1 MTYKTSTKFFLLLS
15 SINYG
20 KALFPY
26 LENAYCLR
34 DSSLNGIGGKIN
46 PRKKRLK
53 LIALLGKK
61 NEGLKEA
68 EKGNEGKIFPFGLLL
83 SFFC

>member
-1 MTYKTSTKFFLLLS
+1 MEL
-15 SINYG
+15 
-20 KALFPY
+20 
-26 LENAYCLR
+26 
-34 DSSLNGIGGKIN
+34 GGKSILG
-46 PRKKRLK
+46 KKRLK
-53 LIALLGKK
+53 LIVLLGKK

>member
-1 MTYKTSTKFFLLLS
+1 MEKLCFPIWKMHIVCVTRALMELGRK
-15 SINYG
+15 SILG
-20 KALFPY
+20 
-26 LENAYCLR
+26 
-34 DSSLNGIGGKIN
+34 
-46 PRKKRLK
+46 KKRLK
-53 LIALLGKK
+53 LIVLLGKK